1 MGTSLSR
8 SSLATAYNGHS
19 NTSHQPT
26 SSLESLSSLLSSV
39 HQSPTSS
46 SSTSLSYKVTLH
58 ALPKLIQSVEE
69 MKRVSVVAKV
79 VGDLVAAPGGLDGE
93 EKRLCDER
101 GMESAVQEQDPAA
114 REFLSGTDNIMP
126 SPHLATSQ
134 HQSRAPQSPPF
145 TLLSRPTTPCDDTSP
160 AGHAHDPLQCS
171 PPRAL
176 TSYTPRA
183 SIQRLQSLPTLPRLD
198 MIDCD
203 EEVAAITGTIME
215 KRSGKSLGGEGQE
228 RETRGHVFQVT
239 SDCPDTIAS
248 GTNNTNKL
256 PILVSPCPSIS
267 DPFHQRITVSSML
280 SQSDSLESLYSRYAT
295 MDGGRPMEE
304 SIHDTMPE
312 LEALDVKERAQGN
325 VEAANVSETP
335 KGTKPVVGFQHRQQE
350 VMPDLDSSSSSP
362 ISPTVQTPK
371 TPTRPFS
378 ALPIPVI
385 IITPEI
391 PASSSSEIDY
401 FAYNARLSTRLSTS
415 AFESPSKTGKGGSK
429 RQGMLEVPKRETKI
443 RGRKNVSSKK
453 MREKST
459 RRKLGDESVVV
470 QREAGASVGM

>member
-39 HQSPTSS
+39 HLSPSSS
-46 SSTSLSYKVTLH
+46 SSTSLSYKVTPH

-79 VGDLVAAPGGLDGE
+79 VGDLVAAPGKQGLDGE

-101 GMESAVQEQDPAA
+101 GSVQEQDQAA

-134 HQSRAPQSPPF
+134 HQSRAPKSPPF

-160 AGHAHDPLQCS
+160 AGHGHDPFQCS

-176 TSYTPRA
+176 RTYTPRA

-203 EEVAAITGTIME
+203 EEVAAISGTIME
-215 KRSGKSLGGEGQE
+215 KGSGKSLAGKGQE
-228 RETRGHVFQVT
+228 RETRGQVFQVT
-239 SDCPDTIAS
+239 SDCSDTIAS
-248 GTNNTNKL
+248 GTNTTNKL

-267 DPFHQRITVSSML
+267 DPFRQRITVSSML
-280 SQSDSLESLYSRYAT
+280 SRSDSLESLYSRYAE

-304 SIHDTMPE
+304 SIHDTLPD
-312 LEALDVKERAQGN
+312 LEALDANERAQGN
-325 VEAANVSETP
+325 VDAVNVFETP

-350 VMPDLDSSSSSP
+350 IMPDMDSSSSSP

-371 TPTRPFS
+371 TPTRTFS

-385 IITPEI
+385 IITPDI

-453 MREKST
+453 TRTKST
-459 RRKLGDESVVV
+459 RKKLGDESVVV